1 MRVSDWSSDVC
12 SSDLARPTAVMTAR
26 AAVSDPAVPT
36 MMLLYA
42 IRPPRPS
49 TRCPAG
55 RYRPP
60 AASDAVRAVEVLLVG
75 QLAGVLYEEA
85 RLAHE
90 LTGTLGEDATTGLG
104 AAVVR
109 LGSLFLLVFLL
120 FLGSGDAVLQDGVE
134 VGDRKSTR

>member
-1 MRVSDWSSDVC
+1 
-12 SSDLARPTAVMTAR
+12 MTAR
-26 AAVSDPAVPT
+26 SAVSDPSVPT

-60 AASDAVRAVEVLLVG
+60 AASDAVRPVEVLLVG
-75 QLAGVLYEEA
+75 QLAGVLNEEA

-90 LTGTLGEDATTGLG
+90 LTGTLGQTATTGLG
-104 AAVVR
+104 V
-109 LGSLFLLVFLL
+109 
-120 FLGSGDAVLQDGVE
+120 AVLSPG
-134 VGDRKSTR
+134 RPFPPSLLLSPATRAPI

>member
-1 MRVSDWSSDVC
+1 
-12 SSDLARPTAVMTAR
+12 MTAR
-26 AAVSDPAVPT
+26 SAVSDPSVPT

-75 QLAGVLYEEA
+75 QLAGVLDEEA

-109 LGSLFLLVFLL
+109 LGSLFLLVALL
-120 FLGSGDAVLQDGVE
+120 FSVRCDAVFQDGVR
-134 VGDRKSTR
+134 VGPAGGGGGLL